1 MSTESGSC
9 AGGAGWD
16 PAPTAP
22 AIEAIIDELHRL
34 CETPVPA
41 EELKR
46 TKAYVRG
53 GILLGLEG
61 TQQVAGWLGSQ
72 ESLRNKI
79 MDVNEMIAHVDA
91 VTSQDIQRVAQFCF
105 ASEWRRLAIIGPDDT
120 DQAERFG
127 QLLKGV

>member
-1 MSTESGSC
+1 MDAASANIREGS
-9 AGGAGWD
+9 D
-16 PAPTAP
+16 PPHTTP
-22 AIEAIIDELHRL
+22 AIEAIIDDLHRP

-53 GILLGLEG
+53 GILLGIEG

-79 MDVNEMIAHVDA
+79 MDGNEMIARVDA
-91 VTSQDIQRVAQFCF
+91 VTSQGIQRLTQFSF
-105 ASEWRRLAIIGPDDT
+105 A
-120 DQAERFG
+120 
-127 QLLKGV
+127 